1 MNPER
6 VALLKQ
12 FVELLKEKPE
22 VLDTPELSFFKDW
35 LKSLGAN
42 VPVSQ
47 PNRPTENSFS
57 DDSGAD
63 ETSESEIE
71 FDDEVLP
78 KEPVPDLDMGDDSIE
93 VTDELREKAEE
104 KKCEAMAKMSDGDFT
119 GAVDLFTEAIKLNP
133 QSSLFHARR
142 ASCFV
147 RMKKPSHAIADC
159 DKAISLN
166 PDSAQ
171 PYKWRGFANKMIGN
185 WEAAYRDLQ
194 TSLRLD
200 YSDDANEAIKEIE
213 PKHKRIFEH
222 NMKYERKRQEKLE
235 REKRERIRKAREER
249 ERAQRDTEKP
259 DFDIPGSGNIPGM
272 DNMFSQLFNDP
283 ELMSAIQDPEVMK
296 AFSEVCSNPAA
307 MDKYKNNPK
316 VMKVIEKMKNRFGG
330 GGAMPGGMPFG
341 MGGAGFNMPNQ
352 SCPETK
358 WSTF

>member
-213 PKHKRIFEH
+213 PK
-222 NMKYERKRQEKLE
+222 
-235 REKRERIRKAREER
+235 
-249 ERAQRDTEKP
+249 
-259 DFDIPGSGNIPGM
+259 
-272 DNMFSQLFNDP
+272 
-283 ELMSAIQDPEVMK
+283 
-296 AFSEVCSNPAA
+296 
-307 MDKYKNNPK
+307 
-316 VMKVIEKMKNRFGG
+316 VILRN
-330 GGAMPGGMPFG
+330 
-341 MGGAGFNMPNQ
+341 
-352 SCPETK
+352 
-358 WSTF
+358 

>member
-1 MNPER
+1 
-6 VALLKQ
+6 
-12 FVELLKEKPE
+12 
-22 VLDTPELSFFKDW
+22 
-35 LKSLGAN
+35 LGAN

-63 ETSESEIE
+63 ETSESEI
-71 FDDEVLP
+71 VLP

-142 ASCFV
+142 A
-147 RMKKPSHAIADC
+147 R
-159 DKAISLN
+159 
-166 PDSAQ
+166 
-171 PYKWRGFANKMIGN
+171 MIGN

-235 REKRERIRKAREER
+235 QEKRERIRKAREER

-330 GGAMPGGMPFG
+330 GGGGGAMPGGMPFG

-352 SCPETK
+352 SCPGK
-358 WSTF
+358 I